1 MKKSLLNFVLPVF
14 LLISAVVLI
23 GSGCNPTDPDEDD
36 RDPDKDYEDT
46 VYIHIKSVDTR
57 PLYI

>member
-1 MKKSLLNFVLPVF
+1 MKKLFLNFVLPVF

-23 GSGCNPTDPDEDD
+23 GSGCNPTDPDEEERFNDD
-36 RDPDKDYEDT
+36 LETAYMQ
-46 VYIHIKSVDTR
+46 IKSVDTR

>member
-1 MKKSLLNFVLPVF
+1 MKKLFLNFVLPVF

-23 GSGCNPTDPDEDD
+23 GSGCNPTDPDEEE
-36 RDPDKDYEDT
+36 RDNDLET
-46 VYIHIKSVDTR
+46 AYIQIKSVDTR

>member
-1 MKKSLLNFVLPVF
+1 MKKLFLNFVLPVF

-23 GSGCNPTDPDEDD
+23 GSGCTPTADPDEEE
-36 RDPDKDYEDT
+36 RDNDLET
-46 VYIHIKSVDTR
+46 AYIQIKSVDTR